1 MASARNAWRK
11 CGNRAESRRCLFHI
25 GRMNRAGELKPALRL
40 FCLILTSLLMGSSCQ
55 PTAAPPAAVVPA
67 ASSSSPTRAQPK
79 LPTIKL
85 WLGAQE
91 LVSELA
97 LSSLQIQ
104 TGMMFR
110 TNLAENAGM
119 LFVFSDRDRRGFWMK
134 NCPHPLSCAY
144 IDSEG
149 VILETYDMKPHD
161 ESPILSKSDQI
172 QYVLEVNQG
181 WFKRNSIAAGAV
193 IRTERGALRESFFR
207 R

>member
-1 MASARNAWRK
+1 
-11 CGNRAESRRCLFHI
+11 
-25 GRMNRAGELKPALRL
+25 MNRVWVFKQASRWLGLALA
-40 FCLILTSLLMGSSCQ
+40 SLVMGSSCQ
-55 PTAAPPAAVVPA
+55 PTTTPPPRELPPPI
-67 ASSSSPTRAQPK
+67 ASASGPSRAQPK
-79 LPTIKL
+79 LPSIKL

-91 LVSELA
+91 LDTELA
-97 LSSLQIQ
+97 ITALQIQ

-119 LFVFSDRDRRGFWMK
+119 LFVFGDRDRRGFWMK

-161 ESPILSKSDQI
+161 EASILSQSDQI

-181 WFKRNSIAAGAV
+181 WFKRNNVGAGAV
-193 IRTERGALRESFFR
+193 VRTERGTLRETFFKSR
-207 R
+207 

>member
-1 MASARNAWRK
+1 MK
-11 CGNRAESRRCLFHI
+11 CVRFPGLAL
-25 GRMNRAGELKPALRL
+25 AGLV
-40 FCLILTSLLMGSSCQ
+40 MGSSCQ
-55 PTAAPPAAVVPA
+55 PTAAPPPATAPVASPA
-67 ASSSSPTRAQPK
+67 APTKAQPK
-79 LPTIKL
+79 LATLKL

-91 LVSELA
+91 LATELA
-97 LSSLQIQ
+97 ITPVQIQ

-119 LFVFSDRDRRGFWMK
+119 LFVFPDRDRRGFWMK

-144 IDSEG
+144 IDSDG

-161 ESPILSKSDQI
+161 ESSILSRSDQI

-181 WFKRNSIAAGAV
+181 WFKRNNVGAGAV
-193 IRTERGALRESFFR
+193 IRSERGTLRETFFKR